1 MTTAFRIENLMA
13 GYEKSIIIDG
23 LNAMIPE
30 GKITTIIGPNGC
42 GKSTLLKT
50 IGRIL
55 KKERGEIYL
64 QEQNMQNLS
73 TKEIAKK
80 MAILSQSPSAPAQLK
95 VEELV
100 SYGRYPH
107 RKNIN
112 RLSKQDIEKIEWAM
126 EVTKT
131 IDYRNRELAQLSGGQ
146 RQRVW
151 LAMALAQETD
161 ILLLDEPT
169 TYLDMAHQIE
179 VLNIVQE
186 LNEVHGCTIVMVLHD
201 INHAARYSHEL
212 IAMRQGEIIQVGSAE
227 QVITKEVL
235 ENVFHINAKI
245 LHDDETN
252 KPVCF
257 TYDILKDE
265 VPTH

>member
-1 MTTAFRIENLMA
+1 MSTAFRIANLSA
-13 GYEKSIIIDG
+13 GYENTTIFNG
-23 LNAMIPE
+23 LNVVIPK

-55 KKERGEIYL
+55 KKQCGEIYL

-73 TKEIAKK
+73 TKEIAKRL
-80 MAILSQSPSAPAQLK
+80 AILSQSPSAPSQLK
-95 VEELV
+95 VEELI

-107 RKNIN
+107 RKNVN
-112 RLSKQDIEKIEWAM
+112 RLSKKDIEMIEWAM
-126 EVTKT
+126 EVTNT
-131 IDYRNRELAQLSGGQ
+131 IDYRDRDLSQLSGGQ

-151 LAMALAQETD
+151 LAMALSQETD

-179 VLNIVQE
+179 VLNIVKE
-186 LNEVHGCTIVMVLHD
+186 LNECHGCTIVMVLHD
-201 INHAARYSHEL
+201 INHAARYSHDL
-212 IAMRQGEIIQVGSAE
+212 IAMREGEVKKCGSPHE
-227 QVITKEVL
+227 VITEEVL
-235 ENVFHINAKI
+235 ESVFRIKAKI
-245 LHDDETN
+245 LQDNETN

-257 TYDILKDE
+257 SYDILSY
-265 VPTH
+265 

>member
-1 MTTAFRIENLMA
+1 MTTAFRIENLKA
-13 GYEKSIIIDG
+13 GYEKSIIFDG
-23 LNAMIPE
+23 LSVLIPE

-64 QEQNMQNLS
+64 QEQNLQNLS
-73 TKEIAKK
+73 TKQIAKK
-80 MAILSQSPSAPAQLK
+80 LAILSQSPSAPAQLK
-95 VEELV
+95 GEELV

-107 RKNIN
+107 RKNVN
-112 RLSKQDIEKIEWAM
+112 RLSKQDVEKIEWAM

-131 IDYRNRELAQLSGGQ
+131 LDFRNRELAQLSGGQ

-212 IAMRQGEIIQVGSAE
+212 IAMRQGEIIEVGSASE
-227 QVITKEVL
+227 VITKEVL
-235 ENVFHINAKI
+235 ENVFHIKAKI

-252 KPVCF
+252 KPICF

-265 VPTH
+265 VPSL